1 MIRSNT
7 AVLKQCRET
16 TALNPVPSASCWSTR
31 NACAQWRWRGHNE
44 LVSLKRFRAR
54 FRRRVHYRV
63 TRAGVLFVLALALT
77 GAVAFFSGNNLL
89 FLVFSAMAAL
99 LLVSGFLSRL
109 VLAGLEIE
117 LLLPEHVAARM
128 STSARVRLRNLKRLT
143 PSFSIELAGRPDSS
157 GETPSILTAP
167 VYFPLVPGHATIETA
182 INVVFPR
189 RGRHRENLFVLSTR
203 FPFGFLRKTTT
214 VTLRRETIVYPALEP
229 HPGME
234 VLLDAITGEI
244 DTQSRGAGHDFYRIR
259 PYEPRDS
266 ARHVDWKSTA
276 HTGALQVREF
286 TRDQEATVDVFFD
299 RHAAP
304 GHREF
309 FENLIERCAFL
320 VWNLAD
326 RETPIYF
333 RSQRF
338 SFFFPNDGEIYSILR
353 FLSLVEPLMALG
365 GDQDSSELPID
376 DSTLQI
382 VFSAQPRDFEHGGW
396 TGARIVG
403 PGG

>member
-1 MIRSNT
+1 MS
-7 AVLKQCRET
+7 
-16 TALNPVPSASCWSTR
+16 LN
-31 NACAQWRWRGHNE
+31 
-44 LVSLKRFRAR
+44 RFRAL

-89 FLVFSAMAAL
+89 FLIFSAMAAL

-128 STSARVRLRNLKRLT
+128 STPARVRLRNLKRLT
-143 PSFSIELAGRPDSS
+143 PSFSIELAGRPDTL
-157 GETPSILTAP
+157 GQTPSILTAP
-167 VYFPLVPGHATIETA
+167 VYFPLVPGRATIEIA
-182 INVVFPR
+182 ANVVFPR

-214 VTLRRETIVYPALEP
+214 VTLRRETIVYPSLEP

-234 VLLDAITGEI
+234 LLLDSIAGEI
-244 DTQSRGAGHDFYRIR
+244 ELQSRGAGHDFYRIR
-259 PYEPRDS
+259 PYEPQDS

-286 TRDQEATVDVFFD
+286 TRDRKVTVDIYFD
-299 RHAAP
+299 RRASP
-304 GHREF
+304 GPRDG
-309 FENLIERCAFL
+309 FETLIERCAFL
-320 VWNLAD
+320 VWSLAD
-326 RETPIYF
+326 SDTPIYF

-338 SFFFPNDGEIYSILR
+338 SVFFPDEGEIYSILR
-353 FLSLVEPLMALG
+353 FLSLVEPLIALG
-365 GDQDSSELPID
+365 GDTLGGDTDAELPID
-376 DSTLQI
+376 DSTMQI
-382 VFSAQPRDFEHGGW
+382 VFSAQPRNFEKGGW
-396 TGARIVG
+396 SGARVVG
-403 PGG
+403 PS

>member
-1 MIRSNT
+1 MS
-7 AVLKQCRET
+7 
-16 TALNPVPSASCWSTR
+16 LN
-31 NACAQWRWRGHNE
+31 
-44 LVSLKRFRAR
+44 RFRAL

-63 TRAGVLFVLALALT
+63 TRGGVLFVLALALT
-77 GAVAFFSGNNLL
+77 GAVAFLSGNNLL

-128 STSARVRLRNLKRLT
+128 PTPARVRLRNLKRLT
-143 PSFSIELAGRPDSS
+143 PSFSIELSGRPDTL

-167 VYFPLVPGHATIETA
+167 VYFPLVPGRATIETA
-182 INVVFPR
+182 IEVVFPR

-214 VTLRRETIVYPALEP
+214 VTLRRETMVYPALGP
-229 HPGME
+229 HPDME
-234 VLLDAITGEI
+234 LLLDSIAGEI
-244 DTQSRGAGHDFYRIR
+244 DMQSRGAGRDFYRIR

-286 TRDQEATVDVFFD
+286 TRDRKVTVDVYLDCRAVPGQRD
-299 RHAAP
+299 R
-304 GHREF
+304 
-309 FENLIERCAFL
+309 FESLVERCAFL
-320 VWNLAD
+320 VWSLAD
-326 RETPIYF
+326 RDTPIYF
-333 RSQRF
+333 HSHRF
-338 SFFFPNDGEIYSILR
+338 SFFFPNEGEIYSILR
-353 FLSLVEPLMALG
+353 FLSLVDPLIASG
-365 GDQDSSELPID
+365 GDTDSEPPID

-382 VFSAQPRDFEHGGW
+382 VFSAQPRDFEHGEW
-396 TGARIVG
+396 IGAHIVG
-403 PGG
+403 PGAP